1 MGFVITSFKFKP
13 LKTKKMSTGMKRISQ
28 ITQGLVTVDKGVYYC
43 HVFADDNST
52 SSGDITLKF
61 TDRSF
66 KLYDR
71 ETIFDRVFSDNEKKT
86 RYVRTHLQAIT
97 FPGDPDKFVPFG
109 PNWIVKGYIVEIE
122 GEKYFDFVD
131 LLTIN
136 GYS

>member
-1 MGFVITSFKFKP
+1 MEFVITSFKFKP
-13 LKTKKMSTGMKRISQ
+13 LKTKRISTGMKRISQ

-43 HVFADDNST
+43 RVFADDNST

-66 KLYDR
+66 KLYNR

-86 RYVRTHLQAIT
+86 RYIRTHLQAIT
-97 FPGDPDKFVPFG
+97 FPGDSYKFVPFG

-122 GEKYFDFVD
+122 GEKYFDFID

-136 GYS
+136 GYN